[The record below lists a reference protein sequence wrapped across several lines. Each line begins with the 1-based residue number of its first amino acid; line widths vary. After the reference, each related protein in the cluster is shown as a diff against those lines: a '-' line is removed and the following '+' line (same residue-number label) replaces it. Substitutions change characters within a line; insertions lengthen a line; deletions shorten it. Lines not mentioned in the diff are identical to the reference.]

1 MIVTACNIFGRA
13 KDLLPHYFKH
23 YSGLGIDRFYFGVHG
38 EENSHIWEELR
49 YFGKGLDVRISK
61 MPTDKPFDCGLDAEF
76 KTQIGNSIDGWI
88 VPTDLD
94 EFHTVDG
101 YSDFHQLAKDCESE
115 NADYVFSHFLDRIAA
130 DGSIPLTIDPAIS
143 IWEQFPRM
151 EHISATILGERVN
164 TNKLCLSKAG
174 IPFRIG
180 HHHAGL
186 ENTEAMYKQ
195 FSKVGVT
202 HHFKWFGELKKRELD
217 KLAANTPY
225 KFYFS
230 NDWTLEHM
238 RLINYVESHGGKL
251 I

>member
-13 KDLLPHYFKH
+13 KELLPHYFKH
-23 YSGLGIDRFYFGVHG
+23 YSGLGIDRFYFGVYG
-38 EENSHIWEELR
+38 EENSHIWEEIR

-61 MPTDKPFDCGLDAEF
+61 MPTDKPFDVGLDAEF
-76 KTQIGNSIDGWI
+76 KTEIGNSIDGWI

-94 EFHTVDG
+94 EFHAVDG

-115 NADYVFSHFLDRIAA
+115 NADYVSSSFLDHITP
-130 DGSIPLTIDPAIS
+130 DGSIPLTIDPTIS

-151 EHISATILGERVN
+151 ERISATIFGDRSN
-164 TNKLCLSKAG
+164 TNKLCLSKTG
-174 IPFRIG
+174 IPFLKG
-180 HHHAGL
+180 HHFINGYY
-186 ENTEAMYKQ
+186 TQ

-202 HHFKWFGELKKRELD
+202 HHFKWFGELKQRELI

-225 KFYFS
+225 KSQIPDYCY
-230 NDWTLEHM
+230 DWTLEHM
-238 RLINYVESHGGKL
+238 RLINHIESHGGKL